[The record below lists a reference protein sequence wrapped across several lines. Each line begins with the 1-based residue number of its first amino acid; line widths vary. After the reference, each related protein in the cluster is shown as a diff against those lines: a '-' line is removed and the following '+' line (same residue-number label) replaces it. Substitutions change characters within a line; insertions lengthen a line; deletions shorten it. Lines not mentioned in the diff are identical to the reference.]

1 MNLEIG
7 NQFYFF
13 NKSYPNLRVQRR
25 QGAINKCPKGAIHKR
40 QLSYYSIFSKNK
52 SKKIIFVI
60 KKLKR
65 IQMYLEE
72 QLWSFWLSSV
82 ELWIDIDS
90 KSSEIVDKSSSSVK
104 IENKMCYWKPR

>member
-1 MNLEIG
+1 
-7 NQFYFF
+7 
-13 NKSYPNLRVQRR
+13 
-25 QGAINKCPKGAIHKR
+25 
-40 QLSYYSIFSKNK
+40 
-52 SKKIIFVI
+52 
-60 KKLKR
+60 
-65 IQMYLEE
+65 MYLEE